1 MKPVNV
7 YLLERKKLDQSEES
21 KEKTNANMESSGEKS
36 NDQKEDKT
44 IADTNPDK
52 QISCQTNLIL
62 LNPVPSAKDYSF
74 AMDKNEGL
82 FQMYGLTELNTNNE

>member
-7 YLLERKKLDQSEES
+7 YLLERKILNESEDP
-21 KEKTNANMESSGEKS
+21 KEKTNANMESSSEKS
-36 NDQKEDKT
+36 NDQKEDGK
-44 IADTNPDK
+44 IEDINPQK
-52 QISCQTNLIL
+52 EISYQTNLIL

-82 FQMYGLTELNTNNE
+82 FQMYGLVELNTKHE